1 MDKRGL
7 KIKSFK
13 EDNKYY
19 FIMYIPNCDEYLN
32 RFSGFGDSENSYED
46 ALNKMIR
53 DLNSNISERKSLMIN
68 RLRSSIDEA
77 SIELDEGTEMKESEV
92 LSIVTGKINFY
103 V

>member
-7 KIKSFK
+7 KIKSFR

-19 FIMYIPNCDEYLN
+19 FIMYVPNCDEYLN
-32 RFSGFGDSENSYED
+32 RFSGFGSSEESYED
-46 ALNKMIR
+46 ALNKMIIEV
-53 DLNSNISERKSLMIN
+53 NSNISERKSLMIN
-68 RLRSSIDEA
+68 RIRSSIEDI
-77 SIELDEGTEMKESEV
+77 SIDLEEGTEMKESEV